1 MLLSKRKNFYFKC
14 DFRKKRERYDDFLKQ
29 VSILQTMD
37 PYERSKLSDALKED
51 KFEKDQFVI
60 REGEMG
66 EKFYFIV
73 EGTAIATKR
82 LNGAQDATTVME
94 YQSGQYFGERALI
107 TNDMRAA
114 NIIATSDVLRC
125 LSLERETFRRLL
137 GPLDDLLKRN
147 IDLYVKFNE

>member
-1 MLLSKRKNFYFKC
+1 
-14 DFRKKRERYDDFLKQ
+14 
-29 VSILQTMD
+29 MD

-51 KFEKDQFVI
+51 KFERDQFVI

-82 LNGAQDATTVME
+82 LNGAQETTTVME
-94 YQSGQYFGERALI
+94 YHSGQYFGERALI

-114 NIIATSDVLRC
+114 NIIATSDTLRC
-125 LSLERETFRRLL
+125 LSLERDTFKRLL

-147 IDLYVKFNE
+147 MDLYTKFSE

>member
-1 MLLSKRKNFYFKC
+1 
-14 DFRKKRERYDDFLKQ
+14 
-29 VSILQTMD
+29 MD

-51 KFEKDQFVI
+51 KFDRDQYVI

-66 EKFYFIV
+66 DKFYFIV

-82 LNGAQDATTVME
+82 LNGAQEPTTVME
-94 YQSGQYFGERALI
+94 YHSGQYFGERALI

-114 NIIATSDVLRC
+114 NIIATSDNLRC
-125 LSLERETFRRLL
+125 LSLERDTFKRLL

-147 IDLYVKFNE
+147 MDLYTKFSS

>member
-1 MLLSKRKNFYFKC
+1 
-14 DFRKKRERYDDFLKQ
+14 
-29 VSILQTMD
+29 MD

-51 KFEKDQFVI
+51 KFEKDQYVI

-82 LNGAQDATTVME
+82 LNGQTEPSTVME
-94 YQSGQYFGERALI
+94 YHSGQYFGERALI

-114 NIIATSDVLRC
+114 NIIATSALRC
-125 LSLERETFRRLL
+125 LSLERETFKRLL

-147 IDLYVKFNE
+147 MDVYTKFSS

>member
-1 MLLSKRKNFYFKC
+1 
-14 DFRKKRERYDDFLKQ
+14 
-29 VSILQTMD
+29 MD
-37 PYERSKLSDALKED
+37 PYERSKLGDALKED

-82 LNGAQDATTVME
+82 LNGTQDPTTVME
-94 YQSGQYFGERALI
+94 YHSGQYFGERALI

-114 NIIATSDVLRC
+114 NIVVTSDTLRL
-125 LSLERETFRRLL
+125 LSLEKDTFNRLL
-137 GPLDDLLKRN
+137 GPLDELLKRN
-147 IDLYVKFNE
+147 MALYTKFNE